1 MSASAHSNEQYEIL
15 LRNVSL
21 ALGDAVLQLIKNH
34 KKVSGGNIL
43 SQLVTEIER
52 EQDQQRFAALRSAIE
67 LVGLAP
73 KAERAIQ
80 TKAGL
85 APCLITDPDTG

>member
-1 MSASAHSNEQYEIL
+1 M
-15 LRNVSL
+15 
-21 ALGDAVLQLIKNH
+21 LQLIKNH

-52 EQDQQRFAALRSAIE
+52 EQDQQRLAALRSAIE

-73 KAERAIQ
+73 K
-80 TKAGL
+80 G
-85 APCLITDPDTG
+85 

>member
-1 MSASAHSNEQYEIL
+1 MSASAHANEHYEIL

-34 KKVSGGNIL
+34 KKVSGSNIL

-73 KAERAIQ
+73 K
-80 TKAGL
+80 G
-85 APCLITDPDTG
+85 

>member
-1 MSASAHSNEQYEIL
+1 MSASAHSNEHYETL
-15 LRNVSL
+15 LRDVSL

-43 SQLVTEIER
+43 SQLVKEIEH

-73 KAERAIQ
+73 K
-80 TKAGL
+80 G
-85 APCLITDPDTG
+85 

>member
-1 MSASAHSNEQYEIL
+1 MSASAHSNEHYEIL

-52 EQDQQRFAALRSAIE
+52 AGSAAVCRAAFGHRAGGVGAKRLSARYKRRQGLR
-67 LVGLAP
+67 P
-73 KAERAIQ
+73 
-80 TKAGL
+80 
-85 APCLITDPDTG
+85 P

>member
-1 MSASAHSNEQYEIL
+1 MSATAHSNEHYEIL

-34 KKVSGGNIL
+34 KKVSGSNIL

-73 KAERAIQ
+73 KS
-80 TKAGL
+80 
-85 APCLITDPDTG
+85 

>member
-1 MSASAHSNEQYEIL
+1 MSASAHSNEHYETL
-15 LRNVSL
+15 LRDVSL

-52 EQDQQRFAALRSAIE
+52 EQDQQRFASLRSAIE

-73 KAERAIQ
+73 K
-80 TKAGL
+80 G
-85 APCLITDPDTG
+85 

>member
-1 MSASAHSNEQYEIL
+1 MSASAHSNEHYEIL

-34 KKVSGGNIL
+34 KKVSGSNIL

-67 LVGLAP
+67 LIGLAP
-73 KAERAIQ
+73 KS
-80 TKAGL
+80 
-85 APCLITDPDTG
+85 

>member
-1 MSASAHSNEQYEIL
+1 MPASAHSNEHYEIL

-52 EQDQQRFAALRSAIE
+52 EQDQQRLAALRSAIE

-73 KAERAIQ
+73 K
-80 TKAGL
+80 G
-85 APCLITDPDTG
+85 

>member
-1 MSASAHSNEQYEIL
+1 MPASAHSNEQYETL
-15 LRNVSL
+15 LRVVSL

-73 KAERAIQ
+73 K
-80 TKAGL
+80 G
-85 APCLITDPDTG
+85 

>member
-1 MSASAHSNEQYEIL
+1 MSASAHSNEHYEIL

-21 ALGDAVLQLIKNH
+21 ALGDAVLQLIKKH

-73 KAERAIQ
+73 K
-80 TKAGL
+80 G
-85 APCLITDPDTG
+85 

>member
-15 LRNVSL
+15 LLNVSL

-73 KAERAIQ
+73 K
-80 TKAGL
+80 G
-85 APCLITDPDTG
+85 

>member
-34 KKVSGGNIL
+34 KKVSGGNLL

-73 KAERAIQ
+73 K
-80 TKAGL
+80 G
-85 APCLITDPDTG
+85 

>member
-1 MSASAHSNEQYEIL
+1 MSASAHSNEHYEFL

-73 KAERAIQ
+73 K
-80 TKAGL
+80 G
-85 APCLITDPDTG
+85 

>member
-1 MSASAHSNEQYEIL
+1 MPASAHSNEQNETL
-15 LRNVSL
+15 LHDVSL
-21 ALGDAVLQLIKNH
+21 ALGDAVLQLIQNH

-43 SQLVTEIER
+43 SQLVNEIER

-73 KAERAIQ
+73 K
-80 TKAGL
+80 G
-85 APCLITDPDTG
+85 

>member
-1 MSASAHSNEQYEIL
+1 MPASAHSNEQYETL

-21 ALGDAVLQLIKNH
+21 ALGDAVLQLIQKH

-43 SQLVTEIER
+43 SQLVDEIER
-52 EQDQQRFAALRSAIE
+52 EQDQQRFVALRSAIE

-73 KAERAIQ
+73 K
-80 TKAGL
+80 G
-85 APCLITDPDTG
+85 

>member
-1 MSASAHSNEQYEIL
+1 MSPSAHSNEHYETL

-21 ALGDAVLQLIKNH
+21 ALGGAVLQLIKNN

-43 SQLVTEIER
+43 SQLVTEIEL

-73 KAERAIQ
+73 K
-80 TKAGL
+80 G
-85 APCLITDPDTG
+85 

>member
-1 MSASAHSNEQYEIL
+1 MSASAHSNEPYEIL

-34 KKVSGGNIL
+34 KKVSGSNIL

-73 KAERAIQ
+73 K
-80 TKAGL
+80 G
-85 APCLITDPDTG
+85 

>member
-52 EQDQQRFAALRSAIE
+52 EQDQQRFAALRVS
-67 LVGLAP
+67 LL
-73 KAERAIQ
+73 
-80 TKAGL
+80 
-85 APCLITDPDTG
+85 LISV

>member
-1 MSASAHSNEQYEIL
+1 MSASAHSNEHYEIL

-34 KKVSGGNIL
+34 KKVSGSNIL

-73 KAERAIQ
+73 K
-80 TKAGL
+80 G
-85 APCLITDPDTG
+85 

>member
-73 KAERAIQ
+73 KRLSARYKRRQ
-80 TKAGL
+80 GL
-85 APCLITDPDTG
+85 RPA

>member
-1 MSASAHSNEQYEIL
+1 MSASAHSNEHYEIL

-34 KKVSGGNIL
+34 KKVSGSNIL

-73 KAERAIQ
+73 KS
-80 TKAGL
+80 
-85 APCLITDPDTG
+85 

>member
-1 MSASAHSNEQYEIL
+1 MSASAHSNEHYEIL

-34 KKVSGGNIL
+34 KKVSGSNIL

-52 EQDQQRFAALRSAIE
+52 EQDQQMFRRAAFCHR
-67 LVGLAP
+67 
-73 KAERAIQ
+73 
-80 TKAGL
+80 
-85 APCLITDPDTG
+85 TGGIGAKRLST

>member
-1 MSASAHSNEQYEIL
+1 MSASAHSNEHYEIL

-34 KKVSGGNIL
+34 KKVSGSNIL

-67 LVGLAP
+67 LMGLAP
-73 KAERAIQ
+73 K
-80 TKAGL
+80 G
-85 APCLITDPDTG
+85 

>member
-1 MSASAHSNEQYEIL
+1 MSASAHSNEQNEIL

-73 KAERAIQ
+73 K
-80 TKAGL
+80 G
-85 APCLITDPDTG
+85 

>member
-1 MSASAHSNEQYEIL
+1 MSASAHSNEHYEML

-73 KAERAIQ
+73 K
-80 TKAGL
+80 G
-85 APCLITDPDTG
+85 

>member
-1 MSASAHSNEQYEIL
+1 MSASAHSNEHYEIL

-52 EQDQQRFAALRSAIE
+52 EQDQQRPAALRSAIE

-73 KAERAIQ
+73 K
-80 TKAGL
+80 G
-85 APCLITDPDTG
+85 

>member
-1 MSASAHSNEQYEIL
+1 MPASAHSNEHYETL
-15 LRNVSL
+15 LHDVSL

-34 KKVSGGNIL
+34 KKVSGSNIL
-43 SQLVTEIER
+43 SQLVAEIER

-73 KAERAIQ
+73 KS
-80 TKAGL
+80 
-85 APCLITDPDTG
+85 

>member
-15 LRNVSL
+15 LRN
-21 ALGDAVLQLIKNH
+21 DAVLQLIKNH

-73 KAERAIQ
+73 K
-80 TKAGL
+80 G
-85 APCLITDPDTG
+85 

>member
-1 MSASAHSNEQYEIL
+1 MSASAHSNEHYEIL

-34 KKVSGGNIL
+34 KKVSGSNIL

-67 LVGLAP
+67 LIGLAP
-73 KAERAIQ
+73 K
-80 TKAGL
+80 G
-85 APCLITDPDTG
+85 

>member
-1 MSASAHSNEQYEIL
+1 MSASAHSNEHYEML

-21 ALGDAVLQLIKNH
+21 ALGDAVLQLIKKH

-73 KAERAIQ
+73 K
-80 TKAGL
+80 G
-85 APCLITDPDTG
+85 

>member
-1 MSASAHSNEQYEIL
+1 MSASAHSNEHYEIL

-34 KKVSGGNIL
+34 KKVSGSNIL
-43 SQLVTEIER
+43 SLLVTEIER

-73 KAERAIQ
+73 K
-80 TKAGL
+80 G
-85 APCLITDPDTG
+85 

>member
-1 MSASAHSNEQYEIL
+1 MSVTAHSNEHYEIL

-34 KKVSGGNIL
+34 KKVSGSNIL

-73 KAERAIQ
+73 KS
-80 TKAGL
+80 
-85 APCLITDPDTG
+85 

>member
-1 MSASAHSNEQYEIL
+1 MSASAHSNEHYEIL

-34 KKVSGGNIL
+34 KKVSGSNIL

-52 EQDQQRFAALRSAIE
+52 EQDKQRFAALRSAIE

-73 KAERAIQ
+73 K
-80 TKAGL
+80 G
-85 APCLITDPDTG
+85 

>member
-1 MSASAHSNEQYEIL
+1 MPASAHSNEQYETL
-15 LRNVSL
+15 LHDVSL
-21 ALGDAVLQLIKNH
+21 VLGDAVLQLIKNH

-73 KAERAIQ
+73 K
-80 TKAGL
+80 G
-85 APCLITDPDTG
+85 

>member
-1 MSASAHSNEQYEIL
+1 MSASAHSNEHYEIL

-21 ALGDAVLQLIKNH
+21 AFGDAVLQLIKNH
-34 KKVSGGNIL
+34 KKVSGSNIL

-73 KAERAIQ
+73 K
-80 TKAGL
+80 G
-85 APCLITDPDTG
+85 

>member
-1 MSASAHSNEQYEIL
+1 MSASAHSNEHYEIL
-15 LRNVSL
+15 MRNVSL

-34 KKVSGGNIL
+34 KKVSGSNIL

-73 KAERAIQ
+73 K
-80 TKAGL
+80 G
-85 APCLITDPDTG
+85 